1 MRKYSQLLLAAL
13 LLMVVATPTLAF
25 KLTPIEAEFGP
36 GRLSVQTFKVENSG
50 ALPVAVELS
59 MHSRGMSITGED
71 ILVPTPDAF
80 EVFPDQ
86 IVLQPGKTQSVRV
99 QWSGSSVPAN
109 EIAYRLMAEQL
120 PIDMGTEGANRSGL
134 RLLVKYLAALYVRPA
149 APEARLSATIT
160 SENRKGQKVAV
171 VKVNNAGN
179 AHAVLQASMV
189 EVSVGGKAVTYSPQQ
204 REAVHGKNVLAG
216 VQRELVLP
224 WSAGLDSGALTVMLK
239 QPIDA
244 E

>member
-1 MRKYSQLLLAAL
+1 
-13 LLMVVATPTLAF
+13 
-25 KLTPIEAEFGP
+25 
-36 GRLSVQTFKVENSG
+36 
-50 ALPVAVELS
+50 
-59 MHSRGMSITGED
+59 
-71 ILVPTPDAF
+71 
-80 EVFPDQ
+80 
-86 IVLQPGKTQSVRV
+86 
-99 QWSGSSVPAN
+99 VPAN
-109 EIAYRLMAEQL
+109 EVAYRLMAEQL
-120 PIDMGTEGANRSGL
+120 PIDIGTEGANRSGL

-160 SENRKGQKVAV
+160 SENREGQKVV
-171 VKVNNAGN
+171 VVRVNNEGN

-189 EVSVGGKAVTYSPQQ
+189 EVGVGGKPVTYSPQQ

-224 WSAGLDSGALTVMLK
+224 WSAELDSGVLTVMLK